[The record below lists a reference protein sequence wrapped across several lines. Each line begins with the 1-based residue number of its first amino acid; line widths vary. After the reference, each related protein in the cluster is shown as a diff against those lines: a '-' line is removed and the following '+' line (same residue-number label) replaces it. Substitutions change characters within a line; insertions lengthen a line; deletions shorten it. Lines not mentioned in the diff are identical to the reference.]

1 MAEIRVLHKRRNVW
15 PWVVGLVLMAAL
27 IWTVSQAVART
38 EFRRGSVTELVRP
51 RPAAVATVRPGKR
64 QAPPPAPKPRQATE
78 QEEALR
84 IRSRVMA

>member
-1 MAEIRVLHKRRNVW
+1 
-15 PWVVGLVLMAAL
+15 VVGLVLMAAL

-38 EFRRGSVTELVRP
+38 EVRRGSLSELAKP
-51 RPAAVATVRPGKR
+51 RPAAIATARPGKR

>member
-15 PWVVGLVLMAAL
+15 PWVVGLVLMTAFL
-27 IWTVSQAVART
+27 WTVSQAVART
-38 EFRRGSVTELVRP
+38 EVRRGTVSELAKP
-51 RPAAVATVRPGKR
+51 RPTAVATARPGKR

-84 IRSRVMA
+84 IRSRMMA